1 MADEQKTF
9 QWPDGKRA
17 ALSLTFDDARA
28 SQVDAGLPI
37 LDAHGVKATF
47 YVSPANVGQRLD
59 GWKAALAD
67 GHEIGNHS
75 LSHMCSGNFGF
86 ARAKALETCTLERM
100 EADLLGASDAI
111 EEMLGVRPTT
121 FAYPC
126 GQTFVGRGEDTKSYV
141 PLVARHFLAGRNAF
155 DETHN
160 APDFCDLAHLFGID
174 GDDHGFPWLKAY
186 VDRAV
191 EQGGWLLFLGHE
203 IGESGRQVTHADA
216 LDALCRY
223 ASDSANGIWVDT
235 VEAIATYI
243 AAQRNG

>member
-1 MADEQKTF
+1 MSDEQPTF
-9 QWPDGKRA
+9 RWPDGKRA

-28 SQVDAGLPI
+28 SQVDRGMAI

-47 YVSPANVGQRLD
+47 YVSIGGAEQRLD
-59 GWKAALAD
+59 GWKAALAN

-86 ARAKALETCTLERM
+86 ARKCLEDCTLEEM
-100 EADLLGASDAI
+100 EADLLGGSDAI
-111 EEMLGVRPTT
+111 ERLLGIRPAT

-126 GQTFVGRGEDTKSYV
+126 GQTFVGRGEGTKSYV
-141 PLVARHFLAGRNAF
+141 PLVARQFLAGRNAF

-160 APDFCDLAHLFGID
+160 APGFCDLAHLFGVD
-174 GDDHGFPWLKAY
+174 GDDHGFQWLKAY

-191 EQGGWLLFLGHE
+191 TQGGWLIFLGHE
-203 IGESGRQVTHADA
+203 IREAGRQVTHADA

-223 ASDSANGIWVDT
+223 ATDPANGIWIDT
-235 VEAIATYI
+235 VAAICGHVKHT
-243 AAQRNG
+243 RGE